1 MKVTV
6 RGITIEGTAEELRPW
21 LPPVPSAVEATG
33 IPWVDV
39 LGSPACA
46 PWEPG
51 GAPSAVIGDMTAD
64 AGADAPAPRT
74 RAIPWPENLRCRECE
89 HLKAIERTPHGRCF
103 CGADRCVSVDYPATA
118 AAAK

>member
-21 LPPVPSAVEATG
+21 LPPVPSAEATG
-33 IPWVDV
+33 IPWEDD

-51 GAPSAVIGDMTAD
+51 GS
-64 AGADAPAPRT
+64 
-74 RAIPWPENLRCRECE
+74 
-89 HLKAIERTPHGRCF
+89 HGRCF
-103 CGADRCVSVDYPATA
+103 CGADRRVSVDYPATA